1 MSCTRRL
8 ESPAALFLGGA
19 RGREIR
25 VRLGDGLALVM
36 PNGRYAP
43 GAPSGDAAFV
53 DEIRFDE
60 TPETPAFVVTVL
72 SDDATPSEV
81 FR

>member
-1 MSCTRRL
+1 MSRTRQK

-19 RGREIR
+19 RGREVR
-25 VRLGDGLALVM
+25 VRLGAGLALVM

-43 GAPSGDAAFV
+43 GAPSVDAAFV

-72 SDDATPSEV
+72 SDDAPPAEV